1 MKKSYRGFP
10 IPVLLII
17 LGVLIAA
24 QLFSS
29 SLTDRRG
36 ARIESAKLLEYI
48 EQGAFD
54 AVGLE
59 GNTAYAHLTASTIP
73 LEYFSTDAYDFSAVV
88 DGDTF
93 VTTCR
98 QLAAKKTGIPLDG
111 VT

>member
-10 IPVLLII
+10 IPALLII

-24 QLFSS
+24 QLFSN
-29 SLTDRRG
+29 SLTDQRG
-36 ARIESAKLLEYI
+36 VRIESAKLLEYI

-59 GNTAYAHLTASTIP
+59 GDTAYAHLSSSTIP
-73 LEYFSTDAYDFSAVV
+73 IEYFSADAYDFSAVV
-88 DGDTF
+88 DGSTF

-98 QLAAKKTGIPLDG
+98 QIAARKAGMPLDG